1 MIEKL
6 EMNMKKQD
14 LGSWNKL
21 FKPYRSHC
29 DIKDM
34 VGKKITG
41 IYYDEDYFQ
50 IRTDDCVYAFYHEQ
64 DCCESV
70 YLTQVDGISDKI
82 IGSRIVIAEV
92 VTKTGEDGVIDT
104 DKYNSVTWSFYKI
117 GTNKGMIDFRFQG
130 ESNGY
135 YSETVDLIK
144 IEGIGNE

>member
-1 MIEKL
+1 MIEKF

-14 LGSWNKL
+14 LGGWCRL
-21 FKPYRSHC
+21 VKPHRSHC

-92 VTKTGEDGVIDT
+92 VTDEKDT
-104 DKYNSVTWSFYKI
+104 EYGHVTWSFYKI
-117 GTNKGMIDFRFQG
+117 STNKGAIDFRWQG
-130 ESNGY
+130 ESDGG
-135 YSETVDLIK
+135 YSEIVNLVK
-144 IEGIGNE
+144 VEV

>member
-6 EMNMKKQD
+6 EMNMKLVEVNWTPFD
-14 LGSWNKL
+14 YR
-21 FKPYRSHC
+21 YRSNKRC
-29 DIKDM
+29 DIDDL
-34 VGKKITG
+34 VGKVIKG
-41 IYYDEDYFQ
+41 WAYSDMYFQ
-50 IRTDDCVYAFYHEQ
+50 ILTDDCIYIFYHEY

-70 YLTQVDGISDKI
+70 WLTQVDGIGDKL

-92 VTKTGEDGVIDT
+92 VTDG
-104 DKYNSVTWSFYKI
+104 KSVAGGSITWSFYKI

-144 IEGIGNE
+144 IEV

>member
-14 LGSWNKL
+14 LGVWCKL
-21 FKPYRSHC
+21 VKPNRSHC

-70 YLTQVDGISDKI
+70 WLTQVDGISDKI

-92 VTKTGEDGVIDT
+92 VTDEKDT
-104 DKYNSVTWSFYKI
+104 EYGHITWSFYKI
-117 GTNKGMIDFRFQG
+117 GTNKGMIDFRWQG
-130 ESNGY
+130 ESDGG
-135 YSETVDLIK
+135 YSETVNLVK
-144 IEGIGNE
+144 IEG

>member
-14 LGSWNKL
+14 IGSWGDGR
-21 FKPYRSHC
+21 FRSYC

-41 IYYDEDYFQ
+41 IYYDEENFQ
-50 IRTDDCVYAFYHEQ
+50 ILTDDCIYIFYHEQ

-92 VTKTGEDGVIDT
+92 VTKTGEHGVIDT
-104 DKYNSVTWSFYKI
+104 DEYDSITWSFYKI
-117 GTNKGMIDFRFQG
+117 GTNKGMIDFRWCG

-135 YSETVDLIK
+135 YSETVDLVK
-144 IEGIGNE
+144 IEGIK

>member
-1 MIEKL
+1 MIEKV

-14 LGSWNKL
+14 LGSWGDR
-21 FKPYRSHC
+21 YGRSC

-34 VGKKITG
+34 VGKKIVG
-41 IYYDEDYFQ
+41 ICYDEENFQ

-64 DCCESV
+64 DCCEYV
-70 YLTQVDGISDKI
+70 WLTQVDGISDKI

-92 VTKTGEDGVIDT
+92 VTDEK
-104 DKYNSVTWSFYKI
+104 SVAGGSITWSFYKI

-144 IEGIGNE
+144 IEG

>member
-14 LGSWNKL
+14 LGVWCKL
-21 FKPYRSHC
+21 VKPHRSHC

-41 IYYDEDYFQ
+41 IYYDEENFQ
-50 IRTDDCVYAFYHEQ
+50 ILTDDGVYAFYHEQ

-70 YLTQVDGISDKI
+70 NLTQVDGISDKI

-92 VTKTGEDGVIDT
+92 VTDEKDT
-104 DKYNSVTWSFYKI
+104 EYGHITWSFYKI
-117 GTNKGMIDFRFQG
+117 GTNKGMIDFRWQG
-130 ESNGY
+130 ESDGG
-135 YSETVDLIK
+135 YSETVNLVK
-144 IEGIGNE
+144 IEG

>member
-14 LGSWNKL
+14 LGSWLNL
-21 FKPYRSHC
+21 VKPYRSHC

-50 IRTDDCVYAFYHEQ
+50 IRTDDCVYAFYHEY

-70 YLTQVDGISDKI
+70 RLTQVDGISDKI

-92 VTKTGEDGVIDT
+92 VTKTGEDGVINT
-104 DKYNSVTWSFYKI
+104 DEYNSATWSFYKI

-135 YSETVDLIK
+135 YSETVDLVK
-144 IEGIGNE
+144 IEV

>member
-6 EMNMKKQD
+6 EMNMKKRD
-14 LGSWNKL
+14 LGVWCKL
-21 FKPYRSHC
+21 VKPHRSHC
-29 DIKDM
+29 DIQDM
-34 VGKKITG
+34 VGKKIIG
-41 IYYDEDYFQ
+41 IYYDEENFQ
-50 IRTDDCVYAFYHEQ
+50 IRTDDCVYAFYHEY

-70 YLTQVDGISDKI
+70 WLTQVDGISDKI

-92 VTKTGEDGVIDT
+92 VTDEKDT
-104 DKYNSVTWSFYKI
+104 EYGHITWSFYKI

-144 IEGIGNE
+144 IEV

>member
-1 MIEKL
+1 MIEKV

-14 LGSWNKL
+14 LGVWHER
-21 FKPYRSHC
+21 YRNSC

-41 IYYDEDYFQ
+41 IYYDEENFQ
-50 IRTDDCVYAFYHEQ
+50 IRTDDCVYAFYHNQ

-82 IGSRIVIAEV
+82 IGSRIVMAEEV
-92 VTKTGEDGVIDT
+92 VDEKDT
-104 DKYNSVTWSFYKI
+104 EYGHITWTFYKI
-117 GTNKGMIDFRFQG
+117 GTTKGIIDFRFQG

-135 YSETVDLIK
+135 YSESVDLIK
-144 IEGIGNE
+144 IEV